1 MQVGLAAT
9 RRQAAWAGLAEGG
22 TQIQSWLWATA
33 VAAVGET
40 PSLTLEFLKKCTID
54 DQASCTVLSLAPPTQ
69 VAPQPSKQ
77 GCPAWVN
84 T

>member
-9 RRQAAWAGLAEGG
+9 RQQAAWAGLAEGG

-40 PSLTLEFLKKCTID
+40 PSLTLEFIEKWARD
-54 DQASCTVLSLAPPTQ
+54 EQESCIVPSLASPPQ
-69 VAPQPSKQ
+69 AELQHSKE
-77 GCPAWVN
+77 G
-84 T
+84 